1 MFCTNCGNPVS
12 DNAKFCPSCGA
23 VLNQDSQPISAQ
35 QPQPAPQPQAE
46 APAPQPAPVPH
57 PAPAPL
63 QEPAPLAKEPAAPVQ
78 RPAETVLVVKE
89 EPRGLFARLRRSL
102 FGRRGK

>member
-1 MFCTNCGNPVS
+1 MSRGKGILRLCLFSGKPVFKKPQDFLRPHAAVRSCPRFFCAVPV
-12 DNAKFCPSCGA
+12 CCA
-23 VLNQDSQPISAQ
+23 VLLWPSVPDRQT
-35 QPQPAPQPQAE
+35 PQGADT
-46 APAPQPAPVPH
+46 
-57 PAPAPL
+57 
-63 QEPAPLAKEPAAPVQ
+63 AAAVQ